1 MQFIGIPYV
10 KDLKYKGFHPIEK
23 KKTIQKINLL
33 IDKFNEF
40 HSDLFIKSNSPLDK
54 LIEKHYE
61 SKEIIRLLEKQN
73 LAVYYSMCTPYIE
86 QNENNLYKKATKFE
100 EKMIKD
106 FKKSIKF
113 LTTCGYE
120 LIDINF
126 SIESSQFWGIYT
138 TTNNGKSL
146 KIKNPEYNNLVKEY
160 REALEDEFDKCNIN
174 TISKIKTYLT
184 DQEEKKLNE
193 MLIPLQRLTLGLE
206 NEIYKDKSLKLK
218 EEMERVIDAIKA
230 TVRIINSKK
239 GDLSKDEMESL
250 KKAFKDIPKF
260 EKIMKTNAGFLK
272 AKYFLPTIESNTKT
286 KKIILAISAVLN
298 DNATRY
304 LRTEITENIKE
315 YVTKDSPST

>member
-1 MQFIGIPYV
+1 MQFIDIPYV

-40 HSDLFIKSNSPLDK
+40 YSDLFIKSNSPLGE
-54 LIEKHYE
+54 LTEKYKE
-61 SKEIIRLLEKQN
+61 SGEIIKLLEKQN

-86 QNENNLYKKATKFE
+86 QNKNDLRKKATEFE
-100 EKMIKD
+100 KKMIKD
-106 FKKSIKF
+106 FKKFIKF

-120 LIDINF
+120 LIYINLN
-126 SIESSQFWGIYT
+126 IEGSKFWEIYT

-146 KIKNPEYNNLVKEY
+146 KIKNPQYNNLVKEY
-160 REALEDEFDKCNIN
+160 REALEYEFKKCNTD
-174 TISKIKTYLT
+174 TISNIKTYLT

-193 MLIPLQRLTLGLE
+193 MLIPLQQLTLGLE
-206 NEIYKDKSLKLK
+206 NEIYKNKSLE
-218 EEMERVIDAIKA
+218 EEMEKVINAIKA

-239 GDLSKDEMESL
+239 GSLSEDDMKSL
-250 KKAFKDIPKF
+250 KRAFKDIPKF
-260 EKIMKTNAGFLK
+260 KKIMKTNACFLK
-272 AKYFLPTIESNTKT
+272 EKYFLPTIKKSNTET

-298 DNATRY
+298 DNVTRY
-304 LRTEITENIKE
+304 LKTKITDDIKE